1 MPLPKP
7 ADEGALQPLRLLTF
21 NTWKCDGEY
30 ALRLQAMVRQLS
42 RVDADVIA
50 LQEVFATDDGQV
62 HTGRHLAQALGM
74 ELVDAPVRAKPRWH
88 EGRWQPSFSGLAL
101 LTRWPVQQSAVL
113 PLPSVPED
121 GERIALSCDI
131 QISGHRLRV
140 VNTHLTHLENARHL
154 RHQQWQAVL
163 DHADTAPADCSVLV
177 CGDLNAPLSD
187 PALQA
192 PLAQRG
198 WIDVSAAVGLTK
210 KSTFHELDGTGHDL
224 DHVVARPDSCL
235 HWKSAQVA
243 LDGPDPVT
251 GAAPSDHAAL
261 WVLGGWCAP

>member
-1 MPLPKP
+1 MPPPSP
-7 ADEGALQPLRLLTF
+7 ADEGSLQPLRLLTF

-30 ALRLQAMVRQLS
+30 ELRLQAMVRQLS

-50 LQEVFATDDGQV
+50 LQEVFATADGRV

-74 ELVDAPVRAKPRWH
+74 ALIDAPARAKPRWH
-88 EGRWQPSFSGLAL
+88 EGRWQRSFSGLAL
-101 LTRWPVQQSAVL
+101 LTRWPVQQSSVL

-131 QISGHRLRV
+131 QVSGHSLRV
-140 VNTHLTHLENARHL
+140 VNTHLTHLANACGL
-154 RHQQWQAVL
+154 RQQQWQAVL
-163 DHADTAPADCSVLV
+163 DCADTAPADCSVLV

-192 PLAQRG
+192 PLAQRD
-198 WIDVSAAVGLTK
+198 WVDVSAIVGLANK
-210 KSTFHELDGTGHDL
+210 CTFRALDGTGHDL
-224 DHVVARPDSCL
+224 DHVVARHDRCL
-235 HWKSAQVA
+235 HWKSAHVV

-251 GAAPSDHAAL
+251 GAMPSDHAAL
-261 WVLGGWCAP
+261 WVLGGWHAL